1 MNRLLRE
8 SRVWRA
14 MAMAARLIAL
24 AAVLA
29 PAAASAQ
36 DRDETYTP
44 AWGGREMT
52 PAPEQ
57 VRFLTDSDFPPFNY
71 YDEDGQLTGFNIDV
85 ARELCE
91 ALNIVCSMEPR
102 AWNELLPML
111 ERGEADAVIASHA
124 ITADNRQRV
133 QFTDPYYRLPAR
145 FVVRTDSDL
154 QDVSPSGLAE
164 KRVGVVKG
172 TAHEAY
178 LRDFFPE
185 ATIVTF
191 ETESGARSA
200 LRFGKVD
207 ALFGDGVNMMFWL
220 NGASSRRCCAFR
232 GGAHTESR
240 YFTEG
245 VGVAVAR
252 GNDELA
258 ALLSRGLEIIRQN
271 GSFEELL
278 LRYFPMS
285 LY

>member
-1 MNRLLRE
+1 MSQLFRDFPGLGPVTAALVLL
-8 SRVWRA
+8 A
-14 MAMAARLIAL
+14 TL
-24 AAVLA
+24 AGTSAGLA
-29 PAAASAQ
+29 QSP
-36 DRDETYTP
+36 DETYTP
-44 AWGGREMT
+44 AWGGREMAA
-52 PAPEQ
+52 PPEQ

-85 ARELCE
+85 ARQLCE

-102 AWNELLPML
+102 AWSELLPLL
-111 ERGEADAVIASHA
+111 EGGEADAVIASHA
-124 ITADNRQRV
+124 ITAENRSRV
-133 QFTDPYYRLPAR
+133 QFTDPYYKLPAR
-145 FVVRTDSDL
+145 FVVRTDSDV
-154 QDVSPSGLAE
+154 QDVSPSGLKE
-164 KRVGVVKG
+164 RRVAVVKG

-178 LRDFFPE
+178 LRDFFDD

-191 ETESGARSA
+191 ENESGARSA

-245 VGVAVAR
+245 VGIAVAK

-258 ALLSRGLEIIRQN
+258 ALLSKGLALIRED